1 MKRKR
6 LLRKKKKSQK
16 QRGGGIVCINTVS
29 SQCRVSF
36 QAFVAAPTM
45 KCVCPQKPYT
55 HSGGFPDLRETERRR
70 KRRRRSKQKECTGQ
84 CSLSGRAGQP
94 ERRARARE
102 HGLFTGLHS
111 QQGLAKAAKS
121 GQRHFFSTTQPQS
134 RQNHSQLSNA
144 THFYLIFLF
153 LFFFSF
159 FNYIKSLYS
168 HFVLSNKKLG
178 QS

>member
-6 LLRKKKKSQK
+6 LLRKKESQK

-70 KRRRRSKQKECTGQ
+70 KRRRRSRRKSALANAHSQ
-84 CSLSGRAGQP
+84 AGQASQKGGR
-94 ERRARARE
+94 ERARE

-111 QQGLAKAAKS
+111 QQGPGKGCNVWPTAL
-121 GQRHFFSTTQPQS
+121 FSTTQPQS
-134 RQNHSQLSNA
+134 H
-144 THFYLIFLF
+144 
-153 LFFFSF
+153 
-159 FNYIKSLYS
+159 
-168 HFVLSNKKLG
+168 
-178 QS
+178 